1 MIKRLIRQNRPFL
14 LITLV
19 LYLLFS
25 SILYVSFNQIYQ
37 REARLQHQLEDAQL
51 TAAELSI
58 LAFFADSE
66 RDIRFLRSLPAV
78 KNYIDSDFMPSVFE
92 NEVRETIY
100 RFALTHNQ
108 YSRLRIIDSSGLEVS
123 AAVNRQGEAPY
134 MVPGGELRDESRR
147 QYFVKLMEPGSEG
160 IHISPIDMYDGIE
173 DPESF
178 HAPLAR
184 IGVPL
189 FKGEAEKA
197 GVLILDVN
205 IAQWFKLLPGEI
217 FVQTEEGNIIS
228 IGPDGT
234 LDFRQSGYVFPE
246 SSGMLEVSDTE
257 TIHYSSV
264 EVPPGKELV
273 LGIQHE
279 HPLLQLMFRRLML
292 ATVMLMVLFLGLMF
306 FIGYI
311 NISRAREL
319 ISAEQAIIFSLA
331 GLAEDR
337 NPETGEHLERT
348 KKYAS
353 ALAKQLAKNPKFR
366 GIISRD
372 FIENLNDAAPL
383 HDIGKVGIPDSVL
396 LKEGK
401 LTDEEF
407 DEMKK
412 HVSLGTEII
421 RKTIEKFK
429 LRQTFLFMSQNIS
442 AYHHE
447 KYNGRGY
454 PEGLKGDD
462 IPVEARIFALCD
474 AYDAI
479 RSKRPYKA
487 PLTHEDAVERIKS
500 GSGRHFDP
508 DIVKAF
514 LECEHRFA
522 LIHDSFEER
531 KTGSGGIR

>member
-1 MIKRLIRQNRPFL
+1 MIRKLIRQNRLFL
-14 LITLV
+14 LITLA
-19 LYLLFS
+19 LFLFFA

-37 REARLQHQLEDAQL
+37 REARLQHELEDARL
-51 TAAELSI
+51 TAAERSI

-78 KNYIDSDFMPSVFE
+78 KNYIDSDFAPSVFE
-92 NEVRETIY
+92 DEVRETIY
-100 RFALTHNQ
+100 RFALTHDQ
-108 YSRLRIIDSSGLEVS
+108 YSRLRIIDSSGQEVS
-123 AAVNRQGEAPY
+123 AAVNRPGEAPY
-134 MVPGGELRDESRR
+134 MVPGAGLRNVSRR
-147 QYFVKLMEPGSEG
+147 QYFIKTMEPGSDG
-160 IHISPIDMYDGIE
+160 IYVSPINMRNGIE

-184 IGVPL
+184 IGAPL
-189 FKGEAEKA
+189 FKGDAEKA
-197 GVLILDVN
+197 GGVILDVN

-217 FVQTEEGNIIS
+217 FVQTEEGNLIS
-228 IGPDGT
+228 MGPDGT
-234 LDFRQSGYVFPE
+234 FDFRQSDYVFPE
-246 SSGMLEVSDTE
+246 SSGMLAVSDTE

-264 EVPPGKELV
+264 EVPPGKKLV

-279 HPLLQLMFRRLML
+279 HPLLPLMFRRLML
-292 ATVMLMVLFLGLMF
+292 ATVMLLVLFLGLMF

-311 NISRAREL
+311 NISRGREL

-348 KKYAS
+348 KKYAA

-366 GIISRD
+366 GIITRD
-372 FIENLNDAAPL
+372 FIDNLNDAAPL

-479 RSKRPYKA
+479 RSKRPYKSE
-487 PLTHEDAVERIKS
+487 LSHEDAIARIKS
-500 GSGRHFDP
+500 DSGRHFDP
-508 DIVKAF
+508 DIVGAF
-514 LECEHRFA
+514 LECAKEFSR
-522 LIHDSFEER
+522 IHDDS
-531 KTGSGGIR
+531 KD